1 MCTRKRVR
9 LGTLAVLCLVWLCVV
24 GVGGKPIPPES
35 SQTFGVGKPATSAEI
50 QSWNIDVGPDGEGL
64 PPGQGSVQEGAKV
77 YAATC
82 AACHGPTGRE
92 GPMNRLVA
100 GEGTLGTDH
109 PVKTV
114 GSYWPYATTLYD
126 YIFRAMPPTAP
137 QTLSPDEVYAV
148 VAWILFQNGIVDETT
163 VLDRQSL
170 PAIRMPNREGFV
182 PDPRPDVP

>member
-1 MCTRKRVR
+1 
-9 LGTLAVLCLVWLCVV
+9 
-24 GVGGKPIPPES
+24 
-35 SQTFGVGKPATSAEI
+35 
-50 QSWNIDVGPDGEGL
+50 
-64 PPGQGSVQEGAKV
+64 
-77 YAATC
+77 
-82 AACHGPTGRE
+82 
-92 GPMNRLVA
+92 MNRLVA

-148 VAWILFQNGIVDETT
+148 VAWILFQNGIVDEPT
-163 VLDRQSL
+163 VLDRNSL